1 MASRTII
8 TQVFRASHVHLAEK
22 KSFNTGDIPAYMISA
37 MFPKS
42 NQGSIAATGVSF
54 PSHYQDILQALQ
66 EVTAEEFGGWRFNP
80 AECQVYGIQYPP
92 QFKDGDQRPQKDA
105 NKNPIVVNGQIVTD
119 PITRG
124 FTLLTLKSTDAVGV
138 VGPDAQPIDPK
149 AVYSG
154 CWCRAQIEVSAYIN
168 QSKARIISIRLLN
181 VMMCYADEN
190 FGGRQPV
197 QNAATA
203 FAGQAVANTN
213 IPVGT
218 GQQFTPTPPATAGAA
233 LPPPAPM
240 APPAPAPVVPVYVH
254 LDATCTKEQY
264 LAAGWTQ
271 ELLVANGKG
280 RMDTPAPVVVTP
292 PPVPA
297 APTALALPVAPPVAP
312 PVPAPM
318 APPPAPVAPIAPPA
332 PALPLTGK
340 VVMKADSPYPYA
352 TLISSGWN
360 DDQIIAAGYAT
371 PNYTNP

>member
-233 LPPPAPM
+233 LPPPAPTAPMAPM
-240 APPAPAPVVPVYVH
+240 APPAPAAPAVPVYVH
-254 LDATCTKEQY
+254 LDTTCTKEQY

-280 RMDTPAPVVVTP
+280 RMDTPAAPIAP
-292 PPVPA
+292 IAPPAPMAPPVPA
-297 APTALALPVAPPVAP
+297 APA
-312 PVPAPM
+312 
-318 APPPAPVAPIAPPA
+318 APIAPPA

>member
-8 TQVFRASHVHLAEK
+8 TQIFRASHVHLAEK
-22 KSFNTGDIPAYMISA
+22 KSFNTGDIPAFMISA

-92 QFKDGDQRPQKDA
+92 QFKDGDTRPQKDA

-124 FTLLTLKSTDAVGV
+124 FTLLTLKNTDSVGV

-149 AVYSG
+149 TVYSG

-213 IPVGT
+213 IPAGT
-218 GQQFTPTPPATAGAA
+218 GQQFNAVPPVTAGAV

-240 APPAPAPVVPVYVH
+240 APAVPSVPVYVH

-271 ELLVANGKG
+271 ELLVQHGKG
-280 RMDTPAPVVVTP
+280 RIDTPAPVVVTP
-292 PPVPA
+292 PPMPVTPPPVPA
-297 APTALALPVAPPVAP
+297 
-312 PVPAPM
+312 VPAPM
-318 APPPAPVAPIAPPA
+318 APPPAPAAPVAPIAPPA
-332 PALPLTGK
+332 PAIPLTGK
-340 VVMKADSPYPYA
+340 VIMKPDSPHSYEA
-352 TLISSGWN
+352 LKGSGWN